1 MSTKDRILEASREI
15 FNTTGIDN
23 VSTRTICDRLKI
35 SPGNFTYYYTNKNQ
49 IVADLYTRMR
59 EECQAALRTMAVA
72 TPDILT
78 YLETHQKLFQIQ
90 DKYKFFYLNL
100 FEILTTNPEIKE
112 LYLRESKLER
122 KMAIEM
128 LRVYTQQNVLKK
140 GISEHEYEKLVS
152 VGQILNNAW
161 LVDAE
166 ILYKGNQK
174 KKMAYY
180 MGVCC
185 GLLEPYLTEKAAKE
199 YRDFFKN
206 L

>member
-1 MSTKDRILEASREI
+1 MSTKDRILEAARDL

-49 IVADLYTRMR
+49 IVADLYASMR
-59 EECQAALRTMAVA
+59 EECKVTFAAIAGSN
-72 TPDILT
+72 PGILT
-78 YLETHQKLFQIQ
+78 YLEMHQKLFQIQ
-90 DKYKFFYLNL
+90 DNYKFLYLNL
-100 FEILTTNPEIKE
+100 FEIVTNNPEIKE
-112 LYLRESKLER
+112 AYLLESKLEH
-122 KMAIEM
+122 KAAIEM
-128 LRVYTQQNVLKK
+128 LRYYAEKNVLKK
-140 GISEHEYEKLVS
+140 GISDEEYEKFVN

-166 ILYKGNQK
+166 VFYKGNQK
-174 KKMAYY
+174 KKMSYY
-180 MGVCC
+180 MGICC